1 MPSDRAL
8 EHRAAAELVEVG
20 EQLLGLA
27 FDLVGEVLDVPRA
40 AERVGDVGDVG
51 LVGDHLLGAQ
61 RDARRLL
68 RRQRHRLVHR
78 VGVQRLRA
86 AEHAG
91 QRLDRGAHDV
101 DLGLLRGQRHP
112 AVWVWNRSCSDRSQ
126 LGAVAVAQP
135 AGPDPP
141 GRAVLGDLLEEV
153 DVGVEEE
160 RQPRSE
166 RVDRQ
171 TRPATPARRRR
182 TRWPA

>member
-1 MPSDRAL
+1 M
-8 EHRAAAELVEVG
+8 G

-27 FDLVGEVLDVPRA
+27 LDLVGERLDEARA
-40 AERVGDVGDVG
+40 TERIGDVGDVG

-68 RRQRHRLVHR
+68 GRQRHRLVHR

-112 AVWVWNRSCSDRSQ
+112 AVWVWNRNCIERSE
-126 LGAVAVAQP
+126 LRAVTLP
-135 AGPDPP
+135 HPPRPDPTR
-141 GRAVLGDLLEEV
+141 RAVLGDLLEEV
-153 DVGVEEE
+153 DVRVEEE
-160 RQPRSE
+160 RQPRRE
-166 RVDRQ
+166 RIDRQ
-171 TRPATPARRRR
+171 TGTAAPTRRTR